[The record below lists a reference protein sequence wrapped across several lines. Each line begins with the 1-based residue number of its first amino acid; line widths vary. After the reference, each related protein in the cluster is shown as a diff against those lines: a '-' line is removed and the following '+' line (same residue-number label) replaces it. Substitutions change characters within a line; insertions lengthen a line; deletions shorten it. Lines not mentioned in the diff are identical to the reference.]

1 MKTNPNNPS
10 AAGEA
15 PKSRPPPTV
24 HASTEPEY
32 DTEQLTQRAN
42 QVTQVLEHILQEQVI
57 LPGKSPGLPPP
68 ARP

>member
-1 MKTNPNNPS
+1 MKTNPNKPK
-10 AAGEA
+10 AANDA
-15 PKSRPPPTV
+15 PKSRPPPAV

-42 QVTQVLEHILQEQVI
+42 QVTHVLEHILREQVVP
-57 LPGKSPGLPPP
+57 PGKSTSPPT